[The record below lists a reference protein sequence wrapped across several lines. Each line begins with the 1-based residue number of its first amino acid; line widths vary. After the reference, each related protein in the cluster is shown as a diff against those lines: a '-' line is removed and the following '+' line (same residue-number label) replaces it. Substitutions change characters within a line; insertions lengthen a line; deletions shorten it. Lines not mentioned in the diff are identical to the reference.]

1 MKRISLVL
9 AAASLVLAFAPAGA
23 SAGWVYSL
31 PEGNQWWDQGVLEWT
46 DSSGFHNVI
55 SNIARN
61 AANGNQLR
69 IVKEGGVNPLA
80 LNLDFSVGIEGGFE
94 LVSIGGGTLGSTPV
108 TNLVCPPT
116 LKSIDWGAFENNK
129 NLRSVVLN
137 EGLETIG
144 MNAFNSCTAL
154 ESFSGLP
161 STLTSMGG
169 GVFFGA
175 QRLSGEIVWPAG
187 VSSCNQVFPNTSISA
202 FIATNGLRSIDG
214 YAAFGGCTN
223 LSKIVLGPDFEYAG
237 RRAFGDNSS
246 TKVDMH
252 VYFNNFPSRGFDS
265 SLIDGAKRHA
275 VTFHM
280 EWSAKDEW
288 DAWMSTNEQ
297 FTVQAPESAYATGDM
312 EPGANSWTDWKTRAW
327 LMWWHVPL
335 ASVGGTDYT
344 SLRAAIDAADG
355 AAITLLAPSVADF
368 TDERV
373 SLAKDEGF
381 AVFDDAEHVLGYDP
395 GVPPAPW
402 KLSVSHQT
410 LNGVA
415 VVVYK
420 AAGPAMLILIK

>member
-1 MKRISLVL
+1 MKHSPLLASAVL
-9 AAASLVLAFAPAGA
+9 ACAPVAV

-55 SNIARN
+55 SNIACN

-69 IVKEGGVNPLA
+69 IVQEGGVNPLA
-80 LNLDFSVGIEGGFE
+80 LNLDFSVGIEGGYE
-94 LVSIGGGTLGSTPV
+94 LVSIGGGTLGGTPV
-108 TNLVCPPT
+108 TNFVAPPT
-116 LKSIDWGAFENNK
+116 LKSIDWGAFEQNR

-137 EGLETIG
+137 EGLETIA
-144 MNAFNSCTAL
+144 MNAFNGCTSL

-175 QRLSGEIVWPAG
+175 QKLSGEIVWPAG
-187 VSSCNQVFPNTSISA
+187 VSSCNQVFPNTSITS

-214 YAAFGGCTN
+214 YAAFGGCTS

-246 TKVDMH
+246 IKVDMH
-252 VYFNNFPSRGFDS
+252 IYFNSFPSRGFDG
-265 SLIDGAKRHA
+265 SLIDGGKRHA

-280 EWSAKDEW
+280 EWSARDEW
-288 DAWMSTNEQ
+288 NAWMSTNGVFVTEPP
-297 FTVQAPESAYATGDM
+297 ASPYAKGDL
-312 EPGANSWTDWKTRAW
+312 EKGSWTDWNNRVW

-335 ASVGGTDYT
+335 ATVGGTDYT
-344 SLRAAIDAADG
+344 SLRAAIDAAHG
-355 AAITLLAPSVADF
+355 AAIELLAPSVADF

-373 SLAKDEGF
+373 SLAKNESF
-381 AVFDDAEHVLGYDP
+381 AVVDDPECVLGYEPGIPDSEGWKLAVSRRTVS
-395 GVPPAPW
+395 GVP
-402 KLSVSHQT
+402 
-410 LNGVA
+410 
-415 VVVYK
+415 VVEYK
-420 AAGPAMLILIK
+420 AVGPVLILLVK